1 MKQKFGSHVS
11 AAGGLQN
18 AFTEAVRV
26 GCDCLQVFV
35 KNQRQ
40 WAAPPLTHE
49 QIAGYHSAEQ
59 DSQLSPVFAHATYL
73 LNLATPDD
81 TLRSKSVAA
90 LVDELQRCESL
101 GLHGLVVHPG
111 AHVGAGEDAGI
122 ASIIKSLDEVHGRT
136 RGFKCPVL
144 LETTAGQGTTLGHTI
159 EQIAAML
166 DGVDAPDRLGVCLD
180 TCHLF
185 AAGYDLT
192 DSKACKDL
200 VDQIDSRIGVGRV
213 LCIHTNDSK
222 GKLGSRL
229 DRHEHIGKGLIG
241 KRGFANFLN
250 DARLTHAPRILETP
264 KGEDD
269 RGRDWDRVNL
279 AALRRITASTSD
291 SSGDDRK
298 APGGGNRRGRRPS
311 ST

>member
-1 MKQKFGSHVS
+1 MTQKFGSHVS

-26 GCDCLQVFV
+26 GCDCLQIFV

-40 WAAPPLTHE
+40 WAAPPLNEE
-49 QIAGYHSAEQ
+49 QIANYRRAER
-59 DSQLSPVFAHATYL
+59 DSRLGPVFAHATYL
-73 LNLATPDD
+73 LNLATPDE
-81 TLRSKSVAA
+81 TLRTKSVAA

-101 GLHGLVVHPG
+101 GLQGLVVHPG
-111 AHVGAGEDAGI
+111 AHVGTGEVAGI
-122 ASIIKSLDEVHGRT
+122 AAIARSLNEVHKRT
-136 RGFKCPVL
+136 SGFKCPVL
-144 LETTAGQGTTLGHTI
+144 LETTAGQGTTLGNTI

-166 DGVDAPDRLGVCLD
+166 GGVDATDRLGVCLD

-192 DSKACKDL
+192 DPHACAAL
-200 VDQIDSRIGVGRV
+200 VDRIDSLIGVDRV

-241 KRGFANFLN
+241 KRGFANLLN
-250 DARLTHAPRILETP
+250 DARLTHVPRILETP
-264 KGEDD
+264 KGEDE

-279 AALRRITASTSD
+279 GVLRRITGTTRGAAGTSQ
-291 SSGDDRK
+291 
-298 APGGGNRRGRRPS
+298 
-311 ST
+311 